1 MLASKSSNDEKS
13 VQLRDTKE
21 LPQRHPLFLLG
32 RTFICSLD
40 EACLDRRG
48 ESLLFLQIESSG
60 WINESSFINPIGKP
74 ILTLCRVTIA
84 VVQIK
89 FMSDLEKSIKAVRYH
104 FLEKYHFSDKYGQN
118 MNYKRNRGIASP
130 TMSLLPPCAP
140 LSSAVS
146 VVPTS
151 AISYTFRDYNI
162 NRT

>member
-74 ILTLCRVTIA
+74 ILTLV
-84 VVQIK
+84 
-89 FMSDLEKSIKAVRYH
+89 MSDVEN
-104 FLEKYHFSDKYGQN
+104 FL
-118 MNYKRNRGIASP
+118 P
-130 TMSLLPPCAP
+130 
-140 LSSAVS
+140 
-146 VVPTS
+146 
-151 AISYTFRDYNI
+151 
-162 NRT
+162 